1 MKKFCLLFIVILFGL
16 TTLTGCG
23 LITIPLNIAAAMS
36 PEILGS
42 TGTPEVN
49 FRNEKMSDQDK
60 VYLSQIKTLAIW
72 PDNEGEVYMAN
83 KLESLGSFD
92 SVVSP
97 SRVKKTLRVLEIDHQ
112 IINLTNTEMLKAL
125 KQVCIETGTDAVAA
139 WHKANIMIYSLK
151 KEGIVYIAQTTIYK
165 KKKLSDTEVLQLV
178 GETAADK
185 IIELVFGPADPIN
198 NKDNKKITRVQN
210 NG

>member
-1 MKKFCLLFIVILFGL
+1 MKIFCLLFIVILFGL

-23 LITIPLNIAAAMS
+23 LITIPLNIAASMS

-42 TGTPEVN
+42 MGTPKVN

-83 KLESLGSFD
+83 KLESLGGFD

-97 SRVKKTLRVLEIDHQ
+97 SRVKKTLCVLEIDHQ
-112 IINLTNTEMLKAL
+112 IINLTNTEMLKAF
-125 KQVCIETGTDAVAA
+125 KQVCIKTDADAVVA

-151 KEGIVYIAQTTIYK
+151 KERIVYIAQTTIYK
-165 KKKLSDTEVLQLV
+165 KKKLSDTEMNQLV

-185 IIELVFGPADPIN
+185 IVELVFGLPIPSTIRTT
-198 NKDNKKITRVQN
+198 KK
-210 NG
+210 